1 MQFYGIEKRL
11 GRKVYFVL
19 QGLLSCAHCYGV
31 GAAFRCS
38 RMLFILSSATQ
49 GQCICNNCHVW
60 GGSHF
65 AFLER
70 LHRGVE
76 GREHFC
82 LHALIGIYVWESQ
95 VQKRKLIKQKQ
106 KKPKHW
112 SKFNFFFQTK
122 GKAAWDNPYSRY
134 TSVLKKTHLERII

>member
-76 GREHFC
+76 GREHFY

-95 VQKRKLIKQKQ
+95 VQKRKLIKQK
-106 KKPKHW
+106 KKNKPT
-112 SKFNFFFQTK
+112 QTLK
-122 GKAAWDNPYSRY
+122 QIQVFLPRPRVKLHGTILIQDIHQF
-134 TSVLKKTHLERII
+134 LKKLT